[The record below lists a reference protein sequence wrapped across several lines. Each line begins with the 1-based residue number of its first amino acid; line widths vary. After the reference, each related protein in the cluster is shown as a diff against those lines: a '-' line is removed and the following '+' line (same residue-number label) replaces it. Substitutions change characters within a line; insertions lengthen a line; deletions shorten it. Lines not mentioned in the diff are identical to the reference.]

1 MSTLRKDYWNS
12 WEPRV
17 IFPIFENAENVFDFV
32 VQEKLNGN
40 GLKDYLKPIY
50 HFLKS
55 QKLFSITVRN
65 VLWALTNAKMKFR
78 YAYLDR
84 DGQLIEEWSDPS
96 SYGYGDVFSINVNK
110 LLEAANIKLRDGELL
125 LIASRG
131 RLDKFSSSPGN
142 VTARYIQ
149 DSKISG
155 FRTGLFTRPLN
166 SSSKGH
172 FGFTGL
178 NPKIR
183 IDDRYEAS
191 LMLINHSSDP
201 EYDLTAEPVV
211 YLHKSATEFLEA
223 SFGAIPPLG
232 IREKKLTDLFP
243 QAQAFLS
250 SNSGIGYT
258 VTKVK
263 GITLASLHI
272 MRSKQ
277 TGGLLA
283 IEHSRPAH
291 AAVIRYGENKG
302 YTKKKIT
309 APDAASAK

>member
-1 MSTLRKDYWNS
+1 MLSKDYWNQ

-17 IFPIFENAENVFDFV
+17 IFPVFADTENVFDFV

-55 QKLFSITVRN
+55 QKTFSLMIRN
-65 VLWALTNAKMKFR
+65 VFWVLTNAKIKFR
-78 YAYLDR
+78 YAYLNR
-84 DGQLIEEWSDPS
+84 DGQLIKEWSDTT
-96 SYGYGDVFSINVNK
+96 SYGYGDVFSINLNK
-110 LLEAANIKLRDGELL
+110 ILSAENVELADGEFL

-131 RLDKFSSSPGN
+131 RLDKHSSSPGN

-149 DSKISG
+149 NSKISG
-155 FRTGLFTRPLN
+155 YRTGLFSRFLN
-166 SSSKGH
+166 SSTKGH

-178 NPKIR
+178 NPKVR
-183 IDDRYEAS
+183 IDTRYEAS
-191 LMLINHSSDP
+191 LLLINHSSDP
-201 EYDLTAEPVV
+201 EYSLTAEPMV
-211 YLHKSATEFLEA
+211 YLYRNESEFLEA
-223 SFGAIPPLG
+223 PFGAIPPLG

-243 QAQAFLS
+243 NCQAFLS
-250 SNSGIGYT
+250 STGGLGYT

-263 GITLASLHI
+263 GITLASLHM
-272 MRSKQ
+272 MRSQQ

-291 AAVIRYGENKG
+291 AAVIRYGETTKRYTGNK
-302 YTKKKIT
+302 TFETNSESVK
-309 APDAASAK
+309 

>member
-1 MSTLRKDYWNS
+1 MLGKDYWKQ

-17 IFPIFENAENVFDFV
+17 IFPVFENAENVFDFV
-32 VQEKLNGN
+32 VQEKLNGD

-55 QKLFSITVRN
+55 QKPFSLMIKN
-65 VLWALTNAKMKFR
+65 IFWALTNTKIKFR
-78 YAYLDR
+78 YAYLSR
-84 DGQLIEEWSDPS
+84 DGQLVKEWSDS
-96 SYGYGDVFSINVNK
+96 NSYGYGDVFSVNLNK
-110 LLEAANIKLRDGELL
+110 LLTADNIQLRDGEFL

-149 DSKISG
+149 NSKISG
-155 FRTGLFTRPLN
+155 FRTGLFSRFLN

-178 NPKIR
+178 NPKVR

-191 LMLINHSSDP
+191 LMLINHSSNP
-201 EYDLTAEPVV
+201 EYNLTAEPTV
-211 YLHKSATEFLEA
+211 YLHRNETEFLEA
-223 SFGAIPPLG
+223 SFGPIPPLG

-243 QAQAFLS
+243 DCQDFLS
-250 SNSGIGYT
+250 PTGGLGYT

-283 IEHSRPAH
+283 VEHSRPAH
-291 AAVIRYGENKG
+291 AAIIRYGEKKG
-302 YTKKKIT
+302 YTAKKPVET
-309 APDAASAK
+309 NSVSAK